1 MYDNRSLLSVRHV
14 VRCAVWVRCVRGIWV
29 RWWCVVRP
37 WWWCTPSGYVIFS
50 HKGTFIDRGGYG
62 IFKGC
67 RFLVSVKSV
76 HLPHTLPKIIFSSSL
91 LTVQSRPRYFLDND
105 RRSFPE
111 NKRTHKYAISQNTI
125 TTDLDV
131 LFRTYFIYK

>member
-1 MYDNRSLLSVRHV
+1 ML
-14 VRCAVWVRCVRGIWV
+14 
-29 RWWCVVRP
+29 
-37 WWWCTPSGYVIFS
+37 SGYVLFS
-50 HKGTFIDRGGYG
+50 HKRTFTWRGGYG

-76 HLPHTLPKIIFSSSL
+76 HLPHTLPKIIFSSSP

-111 NKRTHKYAISQNTI
+111 NEHTHKYAMFQNTI
-125 TTDLDV
+125 TTSMNV
-131 LFRTYFIYK
+131 LFRTHFIYK